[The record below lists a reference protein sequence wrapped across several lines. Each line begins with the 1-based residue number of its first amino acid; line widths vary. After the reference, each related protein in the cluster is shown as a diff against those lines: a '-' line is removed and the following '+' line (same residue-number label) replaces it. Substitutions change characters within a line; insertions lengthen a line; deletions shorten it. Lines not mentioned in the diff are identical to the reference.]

1 MSSCPSGFDPGT
13 ASTCHVHCPDAF
25 EYSQEYGGERC
36 VLRTDRSKQV
46 VLTALPFSATAQQQ
60 TAERTRVQ
68 QKIDEIQTAL
78 ATRAELESA
87 KDKPDDWVKAY
98 DLVQQRHAAYTGAST
113 AIDETLQRL
122 RAQQRPPVAPAE
134 DLSADRRW
142 LLSGQ
147 YEEPD
152 VRFFQIALILLV
164 LSTFSY
170 FVLSTPVAH
179 IVTTVLLCVGAAV
192 GFFLKT

>member
-1 MSSCPSGFDPGT
+1 
-13 ASTCHVHCPDAF
+13 
-25 EYSQEYGGERC
+25 
-36 VLRTDRSKQV
+36 V